1 MEKNLTPLVVV
12 AAAITRANGSVLL
25 HCRPEGSDHAGLW
38 EFPGGKVEHGE
49 DARSALV
56 REISEECGL
65 VLSAAS
71 LAPLSFAVGKAAR
84 KAGGG
89 EREILL
95 LLFTTS
101 EFGGTPQSLEG
112 GKWDWFSPCTAA
124 RLAMSPLDR
133 ELLDAMIARE
143 RMITGERGLP
153 TQ

>member
-71 LAPLSFAVGKAAR
+71 LAPLSFAGRRRVGLVFALRGSASRHVAA
-84 KAGGG
+84 
-89 EREILL
+89 
-95 LLFTTS
+95 
-101 EFGGTPQSLEG
+101 
-112 GKWDWFSPCTAA
+112 
-124 RLAMSPLDR
+124 
-133 ELLDAMIARE
+133 
-143 RMITGERGLP
+143 
-153 TQ
+153 